1 MTLNPRSWSTIC
13 PGVWLID
20 NDIIEDECCPD
31 DNGLEGMEYYSLIRS
46 DKKIIYPVYQALVLP
61 LRTEGLYST
70 RLETRTK
77 ESSSH
82 ASVWVENSN
91 AQ

>member
-13 PGVWLID
+13 PGVWLIN

-46 DKKIIYPVYQALVLP
+46 DKKIIYPVY
-61 LRTEGLYST
+61 
-70 RLETRTK
+70 
-77 ESSSH
+77 
-82 ASVWVENSN
+82 
-91 AQ
+91 